1 MLNLTLSPSN
11 SVHIPLV
18 SSSASTSSD
27 TLSDYPK
34 NDGFNVYLPTP
45 SSSSHSES
53 EFKLSIPSVTD
64 QLSEHTFATS
74 STEYTLKKCE
84 IRRRLSCNECY
95 RSWMHIKPEAYDFND
110 MFGDIDDLLPIKPKK
125 ATVQP
130 VLKDEFTEKRATT
143 KPIYLENRTI
153 EKEKTHQS
161 TLESKAQAES
171 FFSDMESDEEET
183 TSINQPRQA
192 SLKRRVITNEEEEE
206 DVQDFI
212 VKNLML
218 QKTNN
223 RKSTAEK
230 QKSAV
235 NSSSFPT
242 EKGKKSVISMIVEG
256 ASKKVETPAS
266 KITSKEDDSI
276 KRKNSDSNSEEEE
289 EYGSRKRRTM
299 KKVSYFVSG
308 DRNADE
314 EDDDDYIEKTV
325 QDEFSDEYESDFT
338 QNEDELE
345 PSQDK
350 NKLASI
356 HENYEEEEVND
367 SYDIFNPFILFNKEM
382 RAKIYALHPNML
394 SSEVSKLIGQ
404 EWRNLDPEKKE
415 AFIENAKGKAAEYK
429 ALTTGKEIP
438 KPPPNVWIVYCKE
451 TVSKIREE
459 SPSTSSQQATKI
471 AAQKWKELPE
481 KEKDKYRKAAQDARD
496 EFRRKYPDE
505 TKAFYDKMR
514 KSLEKTIY
522 KKKAN
527 TN

>member
-1 MLNLTLSPSN
+1 MKYEDDL
-11 SVHIPLV
+11 
-18 SSSASTSSD
+18 A
-27 TLSDYPK
+27 
-34 NDGFNVYLPTP
+34 
-45 SSSSHSES
+45 
-53 EFKLSIPSVTD
+53 
-64 QLSEHTFATS
+64 Q
-74 STEYTLKKCE
+74 
-84 IRRRLSCNECY
+84 CNECY

-171 FFSDMESDEEET
+171 SFSDMESDEEET

-367 SYDIFNPFILFNKEM
+367 SYDMYESMKKPGTTLKGARIRNKPSKKNTRSPKPGNRFNPFILFNKEM

>member
-1 MLNLTLSPSN
+1 MSDNCTFC
-11 SVHIPLV
+11 
-18 SSSASTSSD
+18 SSKDVKYEDDLA
-27 TLSDYPK
+27 
-34 NDGFNVYLPTP
+34 
-45 SSSSHSES
+45 
-53 EFKLSIPSVTD
+53 
-64 QLSEHTFATS
+64 Q
-74 STEYTLKKCE
+74 
-84 IRRRLSCNECY
+84 CNECY

-110 MFGDIDDLLPIKPKK
+110 MFGDIDDLLPINPKK
-125 ATVQP
+125 ATTQP
-130 VLKDEFTEKRATT
+130 ALKNKFTEKIATT

-153 EKEKTHQS
+153 NKEKTPQP

-171 FFSDMESDEEET
+171 FFSDMEDDEEET
-183 TSINQPRQA
+183 ASITQPLQTN
-192 SLKRRVITNEEEEE
+192 LKRRIITNEEEDE
-206 DVQDFI
+206 DVQDFA

-218 QKTNN
+218 QETNN
-223 RKSTAEK
+223 KKSTAEK

-256 ASKKVETPAS
+256 ASKKAETPAS
-266 KITSKEDDSI
+266 TITSKEDDPI
-276 KRKNSDSNSEEEE
+276 KRKNSDSKSEEGE
-289 EYGSRKRRTM
+289 EYGSRKRRAM
-299 KKVSYFVSG
+299 KKVSYFISG

-314 EDDDDYIEKTV
+314 EDDDDYIEKAA
-325 QDEFSDEYESDFT
+325 QDEFSDEYESELIQNEDELEPS

-350 NKLASI
+350 DELALI

-367 SYDIFNPFILFNKEM
+367 SYDMYEPMKKSGTTLKGTRMRNNPSKKNTKSSKPGNRFNPFILFNKEM
-382 RAKIYALHPNML
+382 RAKIYALHPNMQ
-394 SSEVSKLIGQ
+394 SGEVSKLIGQ
-404 EWRNLDPEKKE
+404 EWKNLDPEKKE

-429 ALTTGKEIP
+429 ALAAGKEIP

-481 KEKDKYRKAAQDARD
+481 KEKDIYRKAAQDARD